1 MERCRWA
8 QKEVFHK
15 YHDEEWGAPFRR
27 SENELFEALVLD
39 GAQAGLSWETILR
52 RREGY
57 REAYKGFDP
66 NVVAQFDEGDVERLL
81 NDTGIIR
88 NRLKVN
94 SSITNA
100 RAFLEIQSEYGSFHD
115 YVWSFNDGKITDNRI
130 ESADDIPAN
139 TELSDRVSA
148 DLKRR
153 GMKFVGSTI
162 IYALLQAI
170 GVVNDHERRCFRYTE
185 LTA

>member
-1 MERCRWA
+1 M
-8 QKEVFHK
+8 FHK

-57 REAYKGFDP
+57 REAYMGFDP
-66 NVVAQFDEGDVERLL
+66 NVVARFGEEDVERLL

-88 NRLKVN
+88 NRLKIN

-100 RAFLEIQSEYGSFHD
+100 RAFLEVQSEYGSFHD
-115 YVWSFNDGKITDNRI
+115 YVWSFNAGKITDNQI

-170 GVVNDHERRCFRYTE
+170 GVVNDHERRCFRYAE

>member
-1 MERCRWA
+1 M
-8 QKEVFHK
+8 VFHK

-88 NRLKVN
+88 NRLKIN

-115 YVWSFNDGKITDNRI
+115 YVWSFNAGKITDNRI

-170 GVVNDHERRCFRYTE
+170 GVVNDHERRCFRYAE

>member
-1 MERCRWA
+1 M
-8 QKEVFHK
+8 
-15 YHDEEWGAPFRR
+15 
-27 SENELFEALVLD
+27 
-39 GAQAGLSWETILR
+39 
-52 RREGY
+52 
-57 REAYKGFDP
+57 
-66 NVVAQFDEGDVERLL
+66 
-81 NDTGIIR
+81 
-88 NRLKVN
+88 N
-94 SSITNA
+94 SRDIVIYPNA
-100 RAFLEIQSEYGSFHD
+100 RGLVKGMWSGRFWKIQSEYGSFHD
-115 YVWSFNDGKITDNRI
+115 YVWSFNAGKITDNRI

-170 GVVNDHERRCFRYTE
+170 GVVNDHERRCFRYAE

>member
-1 MERCRWA
+1 M
-8 QKEVFHK
+8 
-15 YHDEEWGAPFRR
+15 
-27 SENELFEALVLD
+27 
-39 GAQAGLSWETILR
+39 
-52 RREGY
+52 
-57 REAYKGFDP
+57 
-66 NVVAQFDEGDVERLL
+66 VAQFGEGDVERLL

-88 NRLKVN
+88 NRLKIN

>member
-1 MERCRWA
+1 M
-8 QKEVFHK
+8 
-15 YHDEEWGAPFRR
+15 
-27 SENELFEALVLD
+27 
-39 GAQAGLSWETILR
+39 
-52 RREGY
+52 
-57 REAYKGFDP
+57 
-66 NVVAQFDEGDVERLL
+66 ERLL

-88 NRLKVN
+88 NRLKIN

-100 RAFLEIQSEYGSFHD
+100 RAFLEIQAEYGSFHD
-115 YVWSFNDGKITDNRI
+115 YVWSFNAGKITDNRI

-170 GVVNDHERRCFRYTE
+170 GVVNDHERRCFRYAE